1 MNTALRKLRQTV
13 RFALALTACAAA
25 FEASAAFDCNGGV
38 SVTSISTV
46 YSPSV
51 PTPNDS
57 TGSWTVS
64 CTRLL
69 ADPNTVTFYL
79 GANNGIHFGGGSRRV
94 QLGATA
100 NRYNYGLFRDAGH
113 TQPWLDTNNLG
124 NRIAVTMNFGVALSA
139 TTSGAFYMRVPQDLT
154 PTPAGTYTDTVTG
167 NLRGHP
173 GANPMPVF
181 GMTVITTNTCQI
193 YSPPGN
199 VNFTYTSFQVAAA
212 AASTSFGARCT
223 LALPYGM
230 ALDATSGTLLGLNY
244 TLALPFPPPPPFNVI
259 GTGITQTHAI
269 NGSIAGGQAGT
280 CATAVC
286 SGSQTRTLTIS
297 W

>member
-1 MNTALRKLRQTV
+1 MTAPRGSRQAAK
-13 RFALALTACAAA
+13 FALALIGCIAA
-25 FEASAAFDCNGGV
+25 FEASAAYNCNGGV
-38 SVTSISTV
+38 SVTPISTV

-51 PTPNDS
+51 ATPNDS
-57 TGSWTVS
+57 TGGWSVS
-64 CTRLL
+64 CTRL
-69 ADPNTVTFYL
+69 ATDANSVTFYL
-79 GANNGIHFGGGSRRV
+79 GANNGTHFGGGSRRV
-94 QLGATA
+94 QRTVAPF
-100 NRYNYGLFRDAGH
+100 NQYNYGLYRDAGFS
-113 TQPWLDTNNLG
+113 QPWGDTSNAG
-124 NRIAVTMNFGVALSA
+124 NRIAVTMNFGAALVA
-139 TTSGAFYMRVPQDLT
+139 TTTGAFYMRVPQDLT
-154 PTPAGTYTDTVTG
+154 PGAAGNYTDTVTG

-173 GANPMPVF
+173 GPNPMPAF
-181 GMTVITTNTCQI
+181 GITVITTNTCQI

-259 GTGITQTHAI
+259 GTGATQTHII

-280 CATAVC
+280 CATASCV
-286 SGSQTRTLTIS
+286 GSQTRTLTIS